1 MGARPTS
8 FKKGG
13 GFLDGVD
20 VTFVDYQF
28 TDEFNGEPFKP
39 GKIKDDKGKLI
50 DKPHNVNAFITFQV
64 DGAEEPT
71 TTTLK
76 VAGNF
81 DDWAISDDGHAMWD
95 ASYETIE
102 EAEANDADAKQLPAG
117 TAFAKFVTSF
127 VEADATGQLVESLPE
142 ARIDYS
148 ALIGARI
155 RTVQKT
161 DAERTKKYGQKKS
174 KNGKSYDRKDLV
186 VEQIYSFG
194 GEEPVAQPTK
204 PAVGNAKS
212 APAKAATKATTATKA
227 APVKAKG
234 KPAPAPE
241 PEFDLDA
248 ETSSALKEVLQ
259 AAGGSLKK
267 GQLSMKLLNARM
279 QHPEREAIRKRVFDD
294 EFLAS
299 VDGVSYDKAKGT
311 VTLDEVAAEA

>member
-76 VAGNF
+76 VSGNF

-194 GEEPVAQPTK
+194 EEAEQAPAPTPAKAIPKPAAKAVATK
-204 PAVGNAKS
+204 PAAKPT
-212 APAKAATKATTATKA
+212 PA
-227 APVKAKG
+227 KAKG

-311 VTLDEVAAEA
+311 VTLDKVAAEA